1 MPPENSTVNTPN
13 SPAGG
18 DIAALRRRL
27 RQAAI
32 AAREALP
39 AETRTELSARIESHL
54 EALLETLVPR
64 TLAFCWPWRGEVD
77 LVAWVGRW
85 LAADPLR
92 QAALPEVTA
101 PEQPM
106 AFRRWQPGD
115 AMDTD
120 HHGIP
125 VPAHGL
131 RVTPDVILV
140 PLNAFDAAGYRLGYG
155 GGYFDRTLAALDPAP
170 RCIGVAFELARTDS
184 THPQPHDQ
192 PMDWIVTEAGSFR
205 ARPGLSD

>member
-1 MPPENSTVNTPN
+1 MDTPTL
-13 SPAGG
+13 PAGS

-39 AETRTELSARIESHL
+39 AEARAERSGRIEDHL
-54 EALLETLVPR
+54 ESLLKTLAPR

-77 LVAWVGRW
+77 LVAWVERW
-85 LAADPLR
+85 LAADSLR

-106 AFRRWQPGD
+106 GFRRWQPGD
-115 AMDTD
+115 TMETD

-125 VPAHGL
+125 VPAHGE
-131 RVTPDVILV
+131 RVEPDVILV
-140 PLNAFDAAGYRLGYG
+140 PLNAFDTAGYRLGYG

-170 RCIGVAFELARTDS
+170 LCIGVAFELARTET

-205 ARPGLSD
+205 ARPDLSD